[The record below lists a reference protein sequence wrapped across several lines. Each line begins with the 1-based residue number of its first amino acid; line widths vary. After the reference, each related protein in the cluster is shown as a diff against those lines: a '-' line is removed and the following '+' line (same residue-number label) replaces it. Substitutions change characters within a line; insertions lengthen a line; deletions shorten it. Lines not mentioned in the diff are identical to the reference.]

1 MSYQYPPGGYP
12 PGGYPPPPGGGYP
25 PPPGGS
31 SGFPPPPPGP
41 PPGRTPSSPGARGY
55 GGTRHIDRGAI
66 YPCLYRYTY
75 IWLKN
80 GRSFWFYP
88 VYVSRNSV
96 SGYRWRNNRWE
107 YYGLELDRIAYFT
120 C

>member
-1 MSYQYPPGGYP
+1 MSYQYPPGGFP
-12 PGGYPPPPGGGYP
+12 PGGYPPQH
-25 PPPGGS
+25 GGS
-31 SGFPPPPPGP
+31 SGGFPPPPPGP
-41 PPGRTPSSPGARGY
+41 PPGRTPSSPGAQGY
-55 GGTRHIDRGAI
+55 GGTRRIDRGAI

-80 GRSFWFYP
+80 GHSFWFYP
-88 VYVSRNSV
+88 VYVSHNSI
-96 SGYRWRNNRWE
+96 SGYRWRHNRWE